1 MPKTKEL
8 NKVKKINHTLRN
20 KIAKEHSKGY
30 EAAINKIKSLTF
42 IRKVKFLFS

>member
-20 KIAKEHSKGY
+20 KVVKQYKKGY
-30 EAAINKIKSLTF
+30 KDCSDEIKSLSF
-42 IRKVKFLFS
+42 VKKIKFLFL